1 MPGKRNNNINLEAVQ
16 AYYNTNDS
24 CGAASGNERQ
34 PNQSATNQNNIKKI
48 NIATPQGNDGLIK
61 QVGSPTLAASQKMV
75 A

>member
-24 CGAASGNERQ
+24 CGAVSGNERQ
-34 PNQSATNQNNIKKI
+34 PNQSATNQNNIKKVI
-48 NIATPQGNDGLIK
+48 TPQGNDGLIK
-61 QVGSPTLAASQKMV
+61 KVGSPTLAASQKMV